1 MKQDSPLQFSRKIS
15 PCKDC
20 QNRKVGCHARCEE
33 YLAWRASLD
42 SVIAEKDRQAEVS
55 NWTASRIKVTNMWF
69 KSRGDWW
76 KK

>member
-1 MKQDSPLQFSRKIS
+1 MKQDLHLSFGRRIS

-20 QNRKVGCHARCEE
+20 QNRKIGCHAGCEK

-42 SVIAEKDRQAEVS
+42 SVIAEEDHRADAIAWTVS
-55 NWTASRIKVTNMWF
+55 RVKVTKEWL

>member
-1 MKQDSPLQFSRKIS
+1 MKQDSHLSFGRRIS

-20 QNRKVGCHARCEE
+20 QNRKIGCHAGCEK

-55 NWTASRIKVTNMWF
+55 TWTASRIKVANIWF
-69 KSRGDWW
+69 KSREDWW